1 MRAAHQMPIFT
12 SPFNR
17 RHFLVL
23 ADGEIEW
30 CSAGSRKR
38 TLPYHAQDH
47 PVVRNRVHVR
57 P

>member
-12 SPFNR
+12 SPFNS

-30 CSAGSRKR
+30 CSAGSRKP
-38 TLPYHAQDH
+38 TLPYRAQDH